1 MSTLLDIKSSVLRQV
16 QRSQSFRRRADEA
29 ATSGVAG
36 ASSSLQEGGPETS
49 VAREEGDDGD
59 FFSRMKLILKKK
71 ETRQRLG
78 RLEGVLHSSAPPPRE
93 PLGPGHA
100 AESLMPTKKEMEM
113 LFEEALYTVCY
124 RSGVASPDHVASDDE
139 LFDYLQKVFGM
150 SSSELEAALHRV
162 KEAKP
167 PAYSLKVTVVRAK
180 NLLAKDANGFSD
192 PYCMLGILIGQSPRE
207 QGEKKERKFSFRKR
221 KEKVEKRNS
230 ARDVLPAKYIQVT
243 EVKNSTLN
251 PVWNEHFLFEIDDA
265 SNDQLHLDIWDHDD
279 DVSVAEA
286 CKKLNEVI
294 GFKGMGRYFKQIVKS
309 ARANG
314 TAGAS
319 EDNADDFLGCLNIP
333 IREIPVTGLDKWFKL
348 EPRSS
353 SSRVQG
359 DCHLILKLIT
369 TQRDTSMSRRMSGFQ
384 VHGLLLSQLLMFE
397 HGQDQPEAYSWKGEL
412 SGPAVTILSHH
423 GTQTDLS
430 ALQLA
435 MIHWQASSQHH
446 QACSLD
452 YCYLLELLGTIQEQW
467 GEATAALPK
476 EQEESLANSFIS
488 FVEHALLLLRQ
499 LRELFPVTNSNAI
512 SRLEFLLRCL
522 SQIHSLQPFRMI
534 CPFQNELHVDIATAL
549 KKGTQDW
556 YERLQRSR
564 ISLGKA
570 GLDCLPGLIGLAD
583 AVYDDLQASH
593 SVYGKLFVSSVHLSL
608 HSIVKV
614 DLFGIT
620 YRQLEKLV
628 AEEVQA
634 PVEELS
640 AGLELGSAP
649 GLFELYITL
658 AEIQRLRAYLPTKDS
673 SALALPGFHTQFLP
687 AIHLW
692 LQTLRDKTRQR
703 LQRAVDVD
711 KLEPVD
717 ATSKHSSSAADATLC
732 FSQTQELWAQ
742 LAWPESAEALD
753 LVTQLTEDICEAAL
767 YYPELVRRKVDS
779 RPLAMGEAVSE
790 PLCIALNNVEHIRKA
805 TGQVLRGLEWP
816 EPGGGSPGGLPRA
829 LKNRLLAMD
838 EDLQRE
844 ARNMIAHLTAKM
856 VGDIKKYV
864 QHISLSPDSIQ
875 NEEAIA
881 PLMKYLDDKLILLSD
896 SLVKEN
902 LCRVLE
908 ALWDLLLQVILQ
920 TLGANRDVSAEFYRR
935 FYYTLEALVD
945 FFHAEGQGLPLESLR
960 DGHYKTL
967 EEELR
972 LNKCSTN
979 ECIEQYYL
987 DKLKQGGGTTLSQR
1001 SMEQNKYGRLSVR
1014 CYYEAAEQRLAVE
1027 VLHAA
1032 DLIALDANGLSDPF
1046 VIVELCP
1053 HHVFPLARSQRTQV
1067 KTKTLHPVYDELFHF
1082 SVPAELCRHRAA
1094 CVVFTVMDHDWLST
1108 NDFAG
1113 EAVLA
1118 LSNISGLSRP
1128 QVGSSVR
1135 SMQPTTLHLRRPK
1148 ANVKSALRM
1157 LEGRMDREA
1166 QEFVKKLKEM
1176 EKSMGDD

>member
-1 MSTLLDIKSSVLRQV
+1 MPSLRYLSPSWGLQDSPVTGPFLL
-16 QRSQSFRRRADEA
+16 SQ
-29 ATSGVAG
+29 
-36 ASSSLQEGGPETS
+36 
-49 VAREEGDDGD
+49 
-59 FFSRMKLILKKK
+59 
-71 ETRQRLG
+71 
-78 RLEGVLHSSAPPPRE
+78 
-93 PLGPGHA
+93 
-100 AESLMPTKKEMEM
+100 
-113 LFEEALYTVCY
+113 
-124 RSGVASPDHVASDDE
+124 
-139 LFDYLQKVFGM
+139 
-150 SSSELEAALHRV
+150 
-162 KEAKP
+162 P

-314 TAGAS
+314 MAGAS

-369 TQRDTSMSRRMSGFQ
+369 TQRHTSMSQRMSGFQ
-384 VHGLLLSQLLMFE
+384 VHGLLLSQLLKFE
-397 HGQDQPEAYSWKGEL
+397 HGQDQVRLRDCRFSQPVLIGCLGW
-412 SGPAVTILSHH
+412 GPLR
-423 GTQTDLS
+423 
-430 ALQLA
+430 
-435 MIHWQASSQHH
+435 HWQTSSQHH
-446 QACSLD
+446 QACGLD

-467 GEATAALPK
+467 GEAATALPR

-499 LRELFPVTNSNAI
+499 LRELFPVTNSNAV
-512 SRLEFLLRCL
+512 SRLEFLLRWATQGWLGGRAMCVYVCVL
-522 SQIHSLQPFRMI
+522 GSAKGNENDLLLQP
-534 CPFQNELHVDIATAL
+534 
-549 KKGTQDW
+549 G
-556 YERLQRSR
+556 
-564 ISLGKA
+564 LG
-570 GLDCLPGLIGLAD
+570 CLPGLISLAD

-593 SVYGKLFVSSVHLSL
+593 SVYGRLFVSLFSSL
-608 HSIVKV
+608 P
-614 DLFGIT
+614 
-620 YRQLEKLV
+620 R
-628 AEEVQA
+628 
-634 PVEELS
+634 
-640 AGLELGSAP
+640 
-649 GLFELYITL
+649 
-658 AEIQRLRAYLPTKDS
+658 DS
-673 SALALPGFHTQFLP
+673 SALALAGFHTQFLP
-687 AIHLW
+687 AIRLW
-692 LQTLRDKTRQR
+692 LHTLRDKTRQR

-711 KLEPVD
+711 KLEPMD

-767 YYPELVRRKVDS
+767 YYPELVRRKVDT
-779 RPLAMGEAVSE
+779 RPLALGEAVSE
-790 PLCIALNNVEHIRKA
+790 PLCIALNNVEHVRKA

-816 EPGGGSPGGLPRA
+816 EPGGGSPGSLPRA
-829 LKNRLLAMD
+829 LKSQLLAMD

-920 TLGANRDVSAEFYRR
+920 ALGANRDVSAEFYRR

-987 DKLKQGGGTTLSQR
+987 DKLKQR

-1053 HHVFPLARSQRTQV
+1053 HHIFPLARSQRTQV

-1082 SVPAELCRHRAA
+1082 SVPAELCRRRAA

-1113 EAVLA
+1113 EAALA
-1118 LSNISGLSRP
+1118 LSSISGLSRP

>member
-1 MSTLLDIKSSVLRQV
+1 PL
-16 QRSQSFRRRADEA
+16 
-29 ATSGVAG
+29 
-36 ASSSLQEGGPETS
+36 SSS
-49 VAREEGDDGD
+49 REEGDDGD
-59 FFSRMKLILKKK
+59 FFSKMKLILKKK
-71 ETRQRLG
+71 ESRQRLG
-78 RLEGVLHSSAPPPRE
+78 RLEVRGAVGQKGSGAPAAVY
-93 PLGPGHA
+93 PGLPIYF
-100 AESLMPTKKEMEM
+100 SKMEM

-124 RSGVASPDHVASDDE
+124 RSGVASPDHVVNEDE
-139 LFDYLQKVFGM
+139 LFDYLQKVTGGSGTSLRSLAPFC
-150 SSSELEAALHRV
+150 SQ
-162 KEAKP
+162 P
-167 PAYSLKVTVVRAK
+167 PSYSLKVTVVRAK

-207 QGEKKERKFSFRKR
+207 LGEKKERKFSFRKR
-221 KEKVEKRNS
+221 KEKGEKRNS
-230 ARDVLPAKYIQVT
+230 AREVLPAKYIQVT

-265 SNDQLHLDIWDHDD
+265 TNDQLHLDIWDHDD

-333 IREIPVTGLDKWFKL
+333 IREIPVAGLDKWFKL

-369 TQRDTSMSRRMSGFQ
+369 TQRDTNMSRRMSGFQ
-384 VHGLLLSQLLMFE
+384 VHGLLLSQLLKFE
-397 HGQDQPEAYSWKGEL
+397 HGQEQVG
-412 SGPAVTILSHH
+412 SGTWYFYQQVT
-423 GTQTDLS
+423 GRDVARVWGGVPQR
-430 ALQLA
+430 
-435 MIHWQASSQHH
+435 HWQASSQHH
-446 QACSLD
+446 QAWSLD
-452 YCYLLELLGTIQEQW
+452 YGYLLELLGTIQEQW
-467 GEATAALPK
+467 GEAAAQLPR

-512 SRLEFLLRCL
+512 SRLEFLLRWALLGWGWKGGILTKSSMAMVRGTTRL
-522 SQIHSLQPFRMI
+522 SKEGRMSPGFILNDGGNNHKKRKSTYPFTTNLGEMEAGGRRDPRPPPFSLFPS
-534 CPFQNELHVDIATAL
+534 P
-549 KKGTQDW
+549 
-556 YERLQRSR
+556 
-564 ISLGKA
+564 
-570 GLDCLPGLIGLAD
+570 
-583 AVYDDLQASH
+583 
-593 SVYGKLFVSSVHLSL
+593 
-608 HSIVKV
+608 
-614 DLFGIT
+614 
-620 YRQLEKLV
+620 
-628 AEEVQA
+628 
-634 PVEELS
+634 
-640 AGLELGSAP
+640 
-649 GLFELYITL
+649 
-658 AEIQRLRAYLPTKDS
+658 LRDS
-673 SALALPGFHTQFLP
+673 PALALPGFHTQFLP
-687 AIHLW
+687 AIRLW
-692 LQTLRDKTRQR
+692 LQTLRDKMRQR
-703 LQRAVDVD
+703 LQRAVEVD

-717 ATSKHSSSAADATLC
+717 PTSKNSSSAAEAALC
-732 FSQTQELWAQ
+732 FSQNQELWAQ
-742 LAWPESAEALD
+742 LAWAESAEALD

-767 YYPELVRRKVDS
+767 HYPELLRKKVDT
-779 RPLAMGEAVSE
+779 RPLALGEAVSE
-790 PLCIALNNVEHIRKA
+790 PLCIALNNVEHVRKA
-805 TGQVLRGLEWP
+805 TGQVLRSLEWP

-920 TLGANRDVSAEFYRR
+920 ALGANRDVSAEFYRR
-935 FYYTLEALVD
+935 FYYTLEALVE

-987 DKLKQGGGTTLSQR
+987 DKLKQR

-1067 KTKTLHPVYDELFHF
+1067 KAKTLHPVYDELFHF

-1113 EAVLA
+1113 EAALA
-1118 LSNISGLSRP
+1118 LSSISGLSRP

>member
-29 ATSGVAG
+29 VASGAAAG
-36 ASSSLQEGGPETS
+36 PSSSLPEGGPDTG

-59 FFSRMKLILKKK
+59 FFSKMKLILKKK
-71 ETRQRLG
+71 ESRQRLG

-93 PLGPGHA
+93 PLGLGHA

-124 RSGVASPDHVASDDE
+124 RSGVASPDHVVNEDE

-167 PAYSLKVTVVRAK
+167 PSYSLKVTVVRAK

-207 QGEKKERKFSFRKR
+207 LGEKKERKFSFRKR
-221 KEKVEKRNS
+221 KEKGEKRNS
-230 ARDVLPAKYIQVT
+230 AREVLPAKYIQVT

-265 SNDQLHLDIWDHDD
+265 TNDQLHLDIWDHDD

-333 IREIPVTGLDKWFKL
+333 IREIPVAGLDKWFKL

-369 TQRDTSMSRRMSGFQ
+369 TQRDTNMSRRMSGFQ
-384 VHGLLLSQLLMFE
+384 VHGLLLSQLLKFE
-397 HGQDQPEAYSWKGEL
+397 HGQEQPEAYSWKGEL
-412 SGPAVTILSHH
+412 SGPAVTILCHH

-446 QACSLD
+446 QAWSLD
-452 YCYLLELLGTIQEQW
+452 YGYLLELLGTIQEQW
-467 GEATAALPK
+467 GEAAAQLPR

-522 SQIHSLQPFRMI
+522 SQIHSLQPFRMV

-564 ISLGKA
+564 SPLGKP
-570 GLDCLPGLIGLAD
+570 GLECLPGLISLAD

-593 SVYGKLFVSSVHLSL
+593 SVYGKLFVS
-608 HSIVKV
+608 IVKV

-620 YRQLEKLV
+620 YRQLEKMV

-640 AGLELGSAP
+640 AGLESGSAP

-658 AEIQRLRAYLPTKDS
+658 AEIQRLRVYLPTKDS
-673 SALALPGFHTQFLP
+673 PALALPGFHTQFLP
-687 AIHLW
+687 AIRLW
-692 LQTLRDKTRQR
+692 LQTLRDKMRQR
-703 LQRAVDVD
+703 LQRAVEVD

-717 ATSKHSSSAADATLC
+717 PTSKHSSSAADAALC

-767 YYPELVRRKVDS
+767 HYPELLRKKVDT
-779 RPLAMGEAVSE
+779 RPLALGEAVSE
-790 PLCIALNNVEHIRKA
+790 PLCIALNNVEHVRKA
-805 TGQVLRGLEWP
+805 TGQVLRSLEWP

-920 TLGANRDVSAEFYRR
+920 ALGANRDVSAEFYRR
-935 FYYTLEALVD
+935 FYYTLEALVE

-1067 KTKTLHPVYDELFHF
+1067 KAKTLHPVYDELFHF

-1113 EAVLA
+1113 EAALA
-1118 LSNISGLSRP
+1118 LSSISGLSRP

>member
-1 MSTLLDIKSSVLRQV
+1 M
-16 QRSQSFRRRADEA
+16 
-29 ATSGVAG
+29 
-36 ASSSLQEGGPETS
+36 
-49 VAREEGDDGD
+49 
-59 FFSRMKLILKKK
+59 
-71 ETRQRLG
+71 
-78 RLEGVLHSSAPPPRE
+78 
-93 PLGPGHA
+93 
-100 AESLMPTKKEMEM
+100 
-113 LFEEALYTVCY
+113 
-124 RSGVASPDHVASDDE
+124 
-139 LFDYLQKVFGM
+139 
-150 SSSELEAALHRV
+150 
-162 KEAKP
+162 
-167 PAYSLKVTVVRAK
+167 
-180 NLLAKDANGFSD
+180 
-192 PYCMLGILIGQSPRE
+192 
-207 QGEKKERKFSFRKR
+207 
-221 KEKVEKRNS
+221 
-230 ARDVLPAKYIQVT
+230 
-243 EVKNSTLN
+243 
-251 PVWNEHFLFEIDDA
+251 
-265 SNDQLHLDIWDHDD
+265 
-279 DVSVAEA
+279 
-286 CKKLNEVI
+286 
-294 GFKGMGRYFKQIVKS
+294 

-333 IREIPVTGLDKWFKL
+333 IREIPVAGLDKWFKL

-369 TQRDTSMSRRMSGFQ
+369 TQRDTNMSRRMSGFQ
-384 VHGLLLSQLLMFE
+384 VHGLLLSQLLKFE
-397 HGQDQPEAYSWKGEL
+397 HGQESRNRSETSSPSPCCVCVCVARVWGGVPQR
-412 SGPAVTILSHH
+412 
-423 GTQTDLS
+423 
-430 ALQLA
+430 
-435 MIHWQASSQHH
+435 HWQASSQHH
-446 QACSLD
+446 QAWSLD
-452 YCYLLELLGTIQEQW
+452 YGYLLELLGTIQEQW
-467 GEATAALPK
+467 GEAAAQLPR

-512 SRLEFLLRCL
+512 SRLEFLLRWAL
-522 SQIHSLQPFRMI
+522 LGWGWKGGILTKSSMAMVRGTTRLDRDLSLQP
-534 CPFQNELHVDIATAL
+534 
-549 KKGTQDW
+549 
-556 YERLQRSR
+556 
-564 ISLGKA
+564 
-570 GLDCLPGLIGLAD
+570 GLECLPGLISLAD

-593 SVYGKLFVSSVHLSL
+593 SVYGKLFVSASVE
-608 HSIVKV
+608 
-614 DLFGIT
+614 
-620 YRQLEKLV
+620 QV

-640 AGLELGSAP
+640 AGLESGSAP

-658 AEIQRLRAYLPTKDS
+658 AEIHLFPSPLRDS
-673 SALALPGFHTQFLP
+673 PALALPGFHTQFLP
-687 AIHLW
+687 AIRLW
-692 LQTLRDKTRQR
+692 LQTLRDKMRQR
-703 LQRAVDVD
+703 LQRAVEVD

-717 ATSKHSSSAADATLC
+717 PTSKNSSSAAEAALC
-732 FSQTQELWAQ
+732 FSQNQELWAQ
-742 LAWPESAEALD
+742 LAWAESAEALD

-767 YYPELVRRKVDS
+767 HYPELLRKKVDT
-779 RPLAMGEAVSE
+779 RPLALGEAVSE
-790 PLCIALNNVEHIRKA
+790 PLCIALNNVEHVRKA
-805 TGQVLRGLEWP
+805 TGQVLRSLEWP

-920 TLGANRDVSAEFYRR
+920 ALGANRDVSAEFYRR
-935 FYYTLEALVD
+935 FYYTLEALVE

-987 DKLKQGGGTTLSQR
+987 DKLKQR

-1067 KTKTLHPVYDELFHF
+1067 KAKTLHPVYDELFHF

-1113 EAVLA
+1113 EAALA
-1118 LSNISGLSRP
+1118 LSSISGLSRP